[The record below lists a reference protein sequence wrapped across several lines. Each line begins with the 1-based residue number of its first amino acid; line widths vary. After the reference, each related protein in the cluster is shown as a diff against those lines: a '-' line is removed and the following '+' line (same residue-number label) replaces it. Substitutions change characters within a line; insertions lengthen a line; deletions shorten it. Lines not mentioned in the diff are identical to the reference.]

1 MAQTANGAVLAARAE
16 TEHTESLGNDNA
28 LLLVV
33 RGRNTL
39 ENLESLH
46 SSGTTGG
53 LVGNHAADGLV
64 EDAGGSTEVEGTT
77 TSRVET
83 SHLAKEG
90 VVLDYI
96 TERNQVSLSVIEYRV
111 VSFFCFPCPDLLI
124 AMFRFSIF
132 LSHSI
137 SFTYPK

>member
-46 SSGTTGG
+46 SSSTAGG

-64 EDAGGSTEVEGTT
+64 EDARGSTEVEGTT

-83 SHLAKEG
+83 SHLAKER

-96 TERNQVSLSVIEYRV
+96 IGRNQVSLSVIEYRV
-111 VSFFCFPCPDLLI
+111 VTFF
-124 AMFRFSIF
+124 S
-132 LSHSI
+132 SHAHVQI
-137 SFTYPK
+137 S